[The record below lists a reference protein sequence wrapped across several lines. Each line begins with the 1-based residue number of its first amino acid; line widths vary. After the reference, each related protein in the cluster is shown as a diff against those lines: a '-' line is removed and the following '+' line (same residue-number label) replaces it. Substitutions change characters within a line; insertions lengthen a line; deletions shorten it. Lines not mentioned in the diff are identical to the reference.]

1 MRKVAIVGAGQ
12 AGMPVAFGLLA
23 QGYDVA
29 VFTNRSP
36 DDVRGGRVMSSQCMF
51 AEALDVERRLGLN
64 FWDDECPPVQ
74 GIGFALPNPDQPD
87 TKAVDWSGRLDR
99 EAQATDQRV
108 KMPYWLELFEQRG
121 GKLIMEDVGVAEL
134 ERITQE
140 YDLTMLAAGKG
151 EVVKLFER
159 DDQRSMY
166 DKPQRALAL
175 TYVHGLEP
183 TPEYSRVSFNFIP
196 GVGEYFVFPSLTLS
210 GPCDIMVFEGVPGG
224 PLDRFRDAKTPEAH
238 LEQSVSFLREF
249 LPWEADRA
257 RNVELTDAQ
266 GYLSGAFPPTVRKPV
281 LTLPSGRMV
290 LGLGDAVVVNDPITG
305 QGSNNAAKAA
315 QVYLDSIL
323 QRGEGAFDRNWMQ
336 ETFERYWDY
345 ANLVVRWTNSML
357 KPPTDSS
364 FALLTSA
371 QQSPALAHFLANS
384 FNHPPVLFPA
394 WEDLSAAQAL
404 IEKTRSQSVAA

>member
-134 ERITQE
+134 ERMTQE
-140 YDLTMLAAGKG
+140 YDLTMLAA
-151 EVVKLFER
+151 V
-159 DDQRSMY
+159 
-166 DKPQRALAL
+166 
-175 TYVHGLEP
+175 
-183 TPEYSRVSFNFIP
+183 
-196 GVGEYFVFPSLTLS
+196 
-210 GPCDIMVFEGVPGG
+210 
-224 PLDRFRDAKTPEAH
+224 
-238 LEQSVSFLREF
+238 
-249 LPWEADRA
+249 
-257 RNVELTDAQ
+257 
-266 GYLSGAFPPTVRKPV
+266 
-281 LTLPSGRMV
+281 
-290 LGLGDAVVVNDPITG
+290 
-305 QGSNNAAKAA
+305 
-315 QVYLDSIL
+315 
-323 QRGEGAFDRNWMQ
+323 
-336 ETFERYWDY
+336 
-345 ANLVVRWTNSML
+345 
-357 KPPTDSS
+357 
-364 FALLTSA
+364 
-371 QQSPALAHFLANS
+371 
-384 FNHPPVLFPA
+384 
-394 WEDLSAAQAL
+394 
-404 IEKTRSQSVAA
+404 